1 MLWWKPFTGIN
12 QKHNL
17 LGKFPERKG
26 RECQLETVTG
36 SAAAPA
42 KTAKQEHGDGAAA
55 AAIAKLCHLKHNGG
69 HNRRFTEKS
78 LSFYV
83 WLQKDL
89 ETGLCIP
96 FERQCSVQFDSALR
110 TNKWVMVHFA
120 PRSTCLIDLVV
131 GFAFI
136 FYFGPDQSLKALML
150 SYIFED
156 TFLCFFFFFLMF
168 ILSIFA

>member
-1 MLWWKPFTGIN
+1 MLWWKPFAGIN

-136 FYFGPDQSLKALML
+136 FILVPIKFWKRW
-150 SYIFED
+150 
-156 TFLCFFFFFLMF
+156 CFRIYLRTHFYVFFSF
-168 ILSIFA
+168 S